1 MMSTLYLLDLKS
13 NSCAF
18 AKKTWHF
25 YELVFHMIL
34 EPLWQSG
41 LEFEIGISIQYDH
54 VEFQYKVK
62 SSCVLSTL
70 QAKWILIC
78 RKVLEI

>member
-1 MMSTLYLLDLKS
+1 MIQKNGVHNIILNMLKLHFQKNSSMMSTLYLLDLKS

-41 LEFEIGISIQYDH
+41 FEFKISISIQYD
-54 VEFQYKVK
+54 
-62 SSCVLSTL
+62 
-70 QAKWILIC
+70 
-78 RKVLEI
+78 